1 MATPRLSTN
10 RGITFLDNGGNRFTL
25 PKILKAGMSVY
36 KFRVM
41 YEEDENIFRD
51 IEVRPNQSFADF
63 EDLLITAWGLP
74 AEGKGHFFT
83 SNDRMQKVKAFDHRK
98 PIQKGESQYLP
109 MILNYVDNP
118 HQKFLYEYH
127 GRQDLSFYIELV
139 IIGYEK
145 PGLDYPRIAKSSG
158 PSPVKKE
165 DMYKHIGATS
175 LSSGASEGLDE
186 DDSQLLKGFG
196 TEGDDIVGGAAAA
209 DEDDSLDLADDDEE
223 ETEDE
228 ATDDDAEEGFSRLS
242 GGDEESF

>member
-1 MATPRLSTN
+1 MASWN
-10 RGITFLDNGGNRFTL
+10 RIFIQRRNRFTL
-25 PKILKAGMSVY
+25 RKILRAGMSVY

-51 IEVRPNQSFADF
+51 IEVRPNQSFAEF

-74 AEGKGHFFT
+74 AEGKGHFFV
-83 SNDRMQKVKAFDHRK
+83 SNDRLQKVKSFDHRK
-98 PIQKGESQYLP
+98 PIKKGESQYMP

-118 HQKFLYEYH
+118 HQKFLYEYT

-145 PGLDYPRIAKSSG
+145 PGTDYPRIVKSSG

-175 LSSGASEGLDE
+175 LSAGATEGLDE

-196 TEGDDIVGGAAAA
+196 TEGDDIVTGAAAS
-209 DEDDSLDLADDDEE
+209 DEDDSLDLADDEE

-228 ATDDDAEEGFSRLS
+228 ATDEDADEGFSRLS
-242 GGDEESF
+242 ADEDSF